1 MSRVVVVGGG
11 GTGIGRSIAQ
21 SFALD
26 GEQVVIVGRRLD
38 TLAGAATEIG
48 DKAGA
53 PVETIS
59 ADLADPGQ
67 VDQLRQWVAERY
79 GRVDVLVNAAGGN
92 VDIGAKPPEIRGSA
106 RVAWSWQGNFRA
118 NVLTAVLLTEALRD
132 LLASPG
138 GRVVLIS
145 SIAAYRGSGTGSYAA
160 SKAALHPYA
169 YDLAAALG
177 SRDVTVNT
185 VAPGYIEGTEFFG
198 RGRRDQGQASRH
210 TRRCRRRRAMAGI
223 AGGPARD
230 RADHPGERRR
240 RTRSLTPFTDFS
252 RTRRGR

>member
-198 RGRRDQGQASRH
+198 RGLP
-210 TRRCRRRRAMAGI
+210 T
-223 AGGPARD
+223 
-230 RADHPGERRR
+230 ERRQALVDETKVKR
-240 RTRSLTPFTDFS
+240 AGTPEDVASAAAFLASAEASYITGQVICVD
-252 RTRRGR
+252 GGMVM

>member
-198 RGRRDQGQASRH
+198 RGLP
-210 TRRCRRRRAMAGI
+210 T
-223 AGGPARD
+223 
-230 RADHPGERRR
+230 ERRQALVDETKVKR
-240 RTRSLTPFTDFS
+240 AGTPEDVAAAVRWLASPEARHVTGQIIQVNGGAE
-252 RTRRGR
+252 RGR